1 MPLHL
6 DDNDIAIIKSLL
18 KDGRKSFRQIS
29 RETGITTPTV
39 KARFERLVNIGFIKA
54 VLPVF
59 DFGKVNNTQEDVIQ
73 IQNINKDNNSRKVK
87 EDFHKNIHNNIFEKE
102 KYKIEEKITNGLAIN
117 LVCDYCNGPVLG
129 KPKVLKFAD
138 IERFFCCYS
147 CKTGYS
153 EKYKGRIESIKRRY
167 EGKSEIEI

>member
-6 DDNDIAIIKSLL
+6 DNNDIAIIKSLL

-39 KARFERLVNIGFIKA
+39 KARFERLVNIGFIKG

-59 DFGKVNNTQEDVIQ
+59 DFGKVDNTGDMIE
-73 IQNINKDNNSRKVK
+73 IQNINKDNAQGK
-87 EDFHKNIHNNIFEKE
+87 EYVDRNGNNNNKFEEEIK
-102 KYKIEEKITNGLAIN
+102 KIEKKITNGLAIN
-117 LVCDYCNGPVLG
+117 IICDYCQGPIFG
-129 KPKVLKFAD
+129 QSKVLKFANL
-138 IERFFCCYS
+138 ERFFCCNS
-147 CKTGYS
+147 CKTDYN
-153 EKYKGRIESIKRRY
+153 EKYRGRIESIKRRY